1 MHEIVSFT
9 KDIEFKTMINK
20 ITSISLEHTLMLS
33 GTDSIKGDFIV
44 SGTYKMTAAS
54 QLEND
59 FSYKIPVDIVMDD
72 KYDLTNLVIDIDDFT
87 YEVIDEEILRVNID
101 LLLDKME
108 LKKVKEEERKD
119 NEENEKDNLV
129 TLDDLFMET
138 DNKEKLEFNDLDNHF
153 KKEITD
159 KDDAIIENE
168 KVIEENR
175 DIEEKNYFNNVENE
189 KNEKE
194 VQSAIV
200 NSVNSENVIKE
211 KNAETKSVSEDVK
224 TDGASLFSSFDSSTE
239 TYSTYSIYI
248 VRENDSIENIM
259 TKYNTTREEIEEYN
273 DLNDMKIGSKIIIPN
288 SKNE

>member
-33 GTDSIKGDFIV
+33 GSDSIKGDFIV

-87 YEVIDEEILRVNID
+87 YEVVDEEILRVNID
-101 LLLDKME
+101 LLLDKLE
-108 LKKVKEEERKD
+108 LNKVQEVKEDEKEKEE
-119 NEENEKDNLV
+119 DNLV
-129 TLDDLFMET
+129 TLDDLFMESDT
-138 DNKEKLEFNDLDNHF
+138 KEKLELDDLDSHSE
-153 KKEITD
+153 KEITD
-159 KDDAIIENE
+159 KADAIIKDE
-168 KVIEENR
+168 KASEENR
-175 DIEEKNYFNNVENE
+175 DSEEKMTLNDVESVE
-189 KNEKE
+189 NEKE
-194 VQSAIV
+194 VQSIAV
-200 NSVNSENVIKE
+200 NSVDTENIKKE
-211 KNAETKSVSEDVK
+211 KTILVKNESDDMK

-259 TKYNTTREEIEEYN
+259 TKYNTTREQLEEYN
-273 DLNDMKIGSKIIIPN
+273 DLSDMKIGSKIIIPSN
-288 SKNE
+288 KDE

>member
-33 GTDSIKGDFIV
+33 GSDSIKGDFIV

-87 YEVIDEEILRVNID
+87 YEVVDEEILRVNID
-101 LLLDKME
+101 LLLDKLE
-108 LKKVKEEERKD
+108 LKKVEEVKGDEKEKEE
-119 NEENEKDNLV
+119 DNLV
-129 TLDDLFMET
+129 TLDDLFMESDT
-138 DNKEKLEFNDLDNHF
+138 KEKLELDDLDSHSE
-153 KKEITD
+153 KEITD
-159 KDDAIIENE
+159 KADAIIKDE
-168 KVIEENR
+168 KASEENR
-175 DIEEKNYFNNVENE
+175 DSEEKMTLDDVESVE
-189 KNEKE
+189 NEKE
-194 VQSAIV
+194 VQSIAV
-200 NSVNSENVIKE
+200 NSVDTENIKKE
-211 KNAETKSVSEDVK
+211 KTILVKNESDDMK

-259 TKYNTTREEIEEYN
+259 TKYNTTREQLEEYN
-273 DLNDMKIGSKIIIPN
+273 DLSDMKIGSKIIIPS
-288 SKNE
+288 SKDE

>member
-33 GTDSIKGDFIV
+33 GSDSIKGDFIV

-87 YEVIDEEILRVNID
+87 YEVVDEEILRVNID
-101 LLLDKME
+101 LLLDKLE
-108 LKKVKEEERKD
+108 LKKVEEVKEDEKEKEE
-119 NEENEKDNLV
+119 DNLV
-129 TLDDLFMET
+129 TLDDLFMESDT
-138 DNKEKLEFNDLDNHF
+138 KEKLELDDLDSHSE
-153 KKEITD
+153 KEITD
-159 KDDAIIENE
+159 KADAIIKDE
-168 KVIEENR
+168 KASEENR
-175 DIEEKNYFNNVENE
+175 DSEEKMTLDDAESVE
-189 KNEKE
+189 NEKE
-194 VQSAIV
+194 VQSIAV
-200 NSVNSENVIKE
+200 NSVDTENIKKE
-211 KNAETKSVSEDVK
+211 KTILVKNESDDMK

-259 TKYNTTREEIEEYN
+259 TKYNTTREQLEEYN
-273 DLNDMKIGSKIIIPN
+273 DLSDMKIGSKIIIPSN
-288 SKNE
+288 KDE

>member
-33 GTDSIKGDFIV
+33 GSDSIKGDFIV

-87 YEVIDEEILRVNID
+87 YEVVDEEILRVNID
-101 LLLDKME
+101 LLLDKLE
-108 LKKVKEEERKD
+108 LKKVEEVKGDEKEKEE
-119 NEENEKDNLV
+119 DNLV
-129 TLDDLFMET
+129 TLDDLFMESDT
-138 DNKEKLEFNDLDNHF
+138 KEKLELDDLDSHSE
-153 KKEITD
+153 KEITD
-159 KDDAIIENE
+159 KADAIIKDE
-168 KVIEENR
+168 KASEENR
-175 DIEEKNYFNNVENE
+175 DSEEKMTLDDVESVE
-189 KNEKE
+189 NEKE
-194 VQSAIV
+194 VQSIAV
-200 NSVNSENVIKE
+200 NSVDTENIKKE
-211 KNAETKSVSEDVK
+211 KTILVKNESDDMK

-248 VRENDSIENIM
+248 VRENDSIENIV
-259 TKYNTTREEIEEYN
+259 TKYNTTREQLEEYN
-273 DLNDMKIGSKIIIPN
+273 DLSDMKIGSKIIIPSN
-288 SKNE
+288 KDE

>member
-33 GTDSIKGDFIV
+33 GSDGIKGDFIV

-87 YEVIDEEILRVNID
+87 YEVVDEEILRVNID
-101 LLLDKME
+101 LLLDKLE
-108 LKKVKEEERKD
+108 LKKVEEVKEDEKEKEE
-119 NEENEKDNLV
+119 DNLV
-129 TLDDLFMET
+129 TLDDLFMESDT
-138 DNKEKLEFNDLDNHF
+138 KEKLELDDLDSHSE
-153 KKEITD
+153 KEITD
-159 KDDAIIENE
+159 KADDIIKDE
-168 KVIEENR
+168 KASEENR
-175 DIEEKNYFNNVENE
+175 DSEEKMTLDDVESVE
-189 KNEKE
+189 NEKE
-194 VQSAIV
+194 VQSIAV
-200 NSVNSENVIKE
+200 NSVDTENIKKE
-211 KNAETKSVSEDVK
+211 KTILVKNESDDMK

-259 TKYNTTREEIEEYN
+259 TKYNTTREQLEEYN
-273 DLNDMKIGSKIIIPN
+273 DLSDMKIGSKIIIPS
-288 SKNE
+288 SKDE

>member
-33 GTDSIKGDFIV
+33 GSDSIKGDFIV

-87 YEVIDEEILRVNID
+87 YEVVDEEILRVNID
-101 LLLDKME
+101 LLLDKLE
-108 LKKVKEEERKD
+108 LKKVEEVKEDEKEKEE
-119 NEENEKDNLV
+119 DNLV
-129 TLDDLFMET
+129 TLDDLFMESDT
-138 DNKEKLEFNDLDNHF
+138 KEKLELDDLDSHSE
-153 KKEITD
+153 KEITD
-159 KDDAIIENE
+159 KADAIIKDE
-168 KVIEENR
+168 KASEENR
-175 DIEEKNYFNNVENE
+175 DSEEKMTLNDVESVE
-189 KNEKE
+189 NEKE
-194 VQSAIV
+194 VQSIAV
-200 NSVNSENVIKE
+200 NSVDTENIKKE
-211 KNAETKSVSEDVK
+211 KTILVKNESDDMK

-259 TKYNTTREEIEEYN
+259 TKYNTTREQLEEYN
-273 DLNDMKIGSKIIIPN
+273 DLSDMKIGSKIIIPSN
-288 SKNE
+288 KDE

>member
-33 GTDSIKGDFIV
+33 GSDSIKGDFIV

-87 YEVIDEEILRVNID
+87 YEVVDEEILRVNID
-101 LLLDKME
+101 LLLDKLE
-108 LKKVKEEERKD
+108 LKKVEEVKEDEKEKEE
-119 NEENEKDNLV
+119 DNLV
-129 TLDDLFMET
+129 TLDDLFMESDT
-138 DNKEKLEFNDLDNHF
+138 KEKLELDDLDSHSE
-153 KKEITD
+153 KEITD
-159 KDDAIIENE
+159 KADAIIKDE
-168 KVIEENR
+168 KASEENR
-175 DIEEKNYFNNVENE
+175 DSEEKMTLDDVESVE
-189 KNEKE
+189 NEKE
-194 VQSAIV
+194 VQSIAV
-200 NSVNSENVIKE
+200 NSVDTENIKKE
-211 KNAETKSVSEDVK
+211 KTILVKNESDDMK

-248 VRENDSIENIM
+248 VRKNDSIENIM
-259 TKYNTTREEIEEYN
+259 TKYNTTREQLEEYN
-273 DLNDMKIGSKIIIPN
+273 DLSDMKIGSKIIIPSN
-288 SKNE
+288 KDE

>member
-33 GTDSIKGDFIV
+33 GSDSIKGDFIV

-87 YEVIDEEILRVNID
+87 YEVVDEEILRVNID
-101 LLLDKME
+101 LLLDKLE
-108 LKKVKEEERKD
+108 LKKEEEAKED
-119 NEENEKDNLV
+119 EKENEEDNLV
-129 TLDDLFMET
+129 TLDDLFMESDT
-138 DNKEKLEFNDLDNHF
+138 KEKLELDDLDSHSE
-153 KKEITD
+153 KEITD
-159 KDDAIIENE
+159 KADAIIKDE
-168 KVIEENR
+168 KASEENR
-175 DIEEKNYFNNVENE
+175 DSEGKMTLDDVESVENE
-189 KNEKE
+189 NE
-194 VQSAIV
+194 VQSIAV
-200 NSVNSENVIKE
+200 NSVDTENTKKE
-211 KNAETKSVSEDVK
+211 KTILVKNESDDMK

-259 TKYNTTREEIEEYN
+259 TKYNTTREQLEEYN
-273 DLNDMKIGSKIIIPN
+273 DLSDMKIGSKIIIPS
-288 SKNE
+288 SKDE

>member
-33 GTDSIKGDFIV
+33 GSDSIKGDFIV

-87 YEVIDEEILRVNID
+87 YEVVDEEILRVNID
-101 LLLDKME
+101 LLLDKLE
-108 LKKVKEEERKD
+108 LKKVEEVKEDEKEKEE
-119 NEENEKDNLV
+119 DNLV
-129 TLDDLFMET
+129 TLDDLFMESDT
-138 DNKEKLEFNDLDNHF
+138 KEKLELDDLDSHSE
-153 KKEITD
+153 KEITD
-159 KDDAIIENE
+159 KADAIIKDE
-168 KVIEENR
+168 KASEENR
-175 DIEEKNYFNNVENE
+175 DSEEKMTLDDVESVE
-189 KNEKE
+189 NEKE
-194 VQSAIV
+194 VQSIAV
-200 NSVNSENVIKE
+200 NSVDTENIKKE
-211 KNAETKSVSEDVK
+211 KTILVKNESDDMK

-259 TKYNTTREEIEEYN
+259 TKYNTTREQLEEYN
-273 DLNDMKIGSKIIIPN
+273 DLSDMKIGSKIIIPS
-288 SKNE
+288 SKDE

>member
-33 GTDSIKGDFIV
+33 GSDSIKGDFIV

-87 YEVIDEEILRVNID
+87 YEVVDEEILRVNID
-101 LLLDKME
+101 LLLDKLE
-108 LKKVKEEERKD
+108 LKKVEEVKEDEKEKEE
-119 NEENEKDNLV
+119 DNLV
-129 TLDDLFMET
+129 TLDDLFMESDT
-138 DNKEKLEFNDLDNHF
+138 KEKLELDDLDSHSE
-153 KKEITD
+153 KEITD
-159 KDDAIIENE
+159 KADAIIKDE
-168 KVIEENR
+168 KASEENR
-175 DIEEKNYFNNVENE
+175 DSEEKMTLNDVESVE
-189 KNEKE
+189 NEKE
-194 VQSAIV
+194 VQSIAV
-200 NSVNSENVIKE
+200 NSVDTENIKKE
-211 KNAETKSVSEDVK
+211 KTILVKNESDDMK
-224 TDGASLFSSFDSSTE
+224 TDGASFDSSTE

-259 TKYNTTREEIEEYN
+259 TKYNTTREQLEEYN
-273 DLNDMKIGSKIIIPN
+273 DLSDMKIGSKIIIPSN
-288 SKNE
+288 KDE

>member
-33 GTDSIKGDFIV
+33 GSDSIKGDFIV

-87 YEVIDEEILRVNID
+87 YEVVDEEILRVNID
-101 LLLDKME
+101 LLLDKLE
-108 LKKVKEEERKD
+108 LNKVEEVKEDEKEKEE
-119 NEENEKDNLV
+119 DNLV
-129 TLDDLFMET
+129 TLDDLFMESDT
-138 DNKEKLEFNDLDNHF
+138 KEKLELDDLDSHSE
-153 KKEITD
+153 KEITD
-159 KDDAIIENE
+159 KADAIIKDE
-168 KVIEENR
+168 KASEENR
-175 DIEEKNYFNNVENE
+175 DSEGKMTLDDVESVE
-189 KNEKE
+189 NEKE
-194 VQSAIV
+194 VQSIAV
-200 NSVNSENVIKE
+200 NSVDTENTKKE
-211 KNAETKSVSEDVK
+211 KTILVKNESDDMK

-259 TKYNTTREEIEEYN
+259 TKYNTTREQLEEYN
-273 DLNDMKIGSKIIIPN
+273 DLSDMKIGSKIIIPS
-288 SKNE
+288 SKDE

>member
-33 GTDSIKGDFIV
+33 GSDSIKGDFIV

-87 YEVIDEEILRVNID
+87 YEVVDEEILRVNID
-101 LLLDKME
+101 LLLDKLE
-108 LKKVKEEERKD
+108 LKKVEEVKEDEKEKEE
-119 NEENEKDNLV
+119 DNLV
-129 TLDDLFMET
+129 TLDDLFMESDT
-138 DNKEKLEFNDLDNHF
+138 KEKLELDDLDSHSE
-153 KKEITD
+153 KEITD
-159 KDDAIIENE
+159 KADAIIKDE
-168 KVIEENR
+168 KGSEENR
-175 DIEEKNYFNNVENE
+175 DSEEKMTLDDVESVE
-189 KNEKE
+189 NEKE
-194 VQSAIV
+194 VQSIAV
-200 NSVNSENVIKE
+200 NSVDTENIKKE
-211 KNAETKSVSEDVK
+211 KTILAKNESDDMK

-259 TKYNTTREEIEEYN
+259 TKYNTTREQLEEYN
-273 DLNDMKIGSKIIIPN
+273 DLSDMKIGSKIIIPS
-288 SKNE
+288 SKDE

>member
-33 GTDSIKGDFIV
+33 GSDSIKGDFIV

-87 YEVIDEEILRVNID
+87 YEVVDEEILRVNID
-101 LLLDKME
+101 LLLDKLE
-108 LKKVKEEERKD
+108 LKKEEEVKEDEKE
-119 NEENEKDNLV
+119 NEEDNLV
-129 TLDDLFMET
+129 TLDDLFMESDT
-138 DNKEKLEFNDLDNHF
+138 KEKLELDDLDSHSE
-153 KKEITD
+153 KEITD
-159 KDDAIIENE
+159 KADAIIKDE
-168 KVIEENR
+168 KASEENR
-175 DIEEKNYFNNVENE
+175 DSEEKMTLDDVESIE
-189 KNEKE
+189 NEKE
-194 VQSAIV
+194 VQSVAV
-200 NSVNSENVIKE
+200 NSVDTENTKKE
-211 KNAETKSVSEDVK
+211 KTILVKNESDDMK

-259 TKYNTTREEIEEYN
+259 TKYNTTREQLEEYN
-273 DLNDMKIGSKIIIPN
+273 DLSDMKIGSKIIIPS
-288 SKNE
+288 SKDE

>member
-33 GTDSIKGDFIV
+33 GSDSIKGDFIV

-87 YEVIDEEILRVNID
+87 YEVVDEEILRVNID
-101 LLLDKME
+101 LLLDKLE
-108 LKKVKEEERKD
+108 LKKEEEVKEDEKE
-119 NEENEKDNLV
+119 NEEDNLV
-129 TLDDLFMET
+129 TLDDLFMESDT
-138 DNKEKLEFNDLDNHF
+138 KEKLELDDLDSHSE
-153 KKEITD
+153 KEITD
-159 KDDAIIENE
+159 KADAIIKDE
-168 KVIEENR
+168 KASEENR
-175 DIEEKNYFNNVENE
+175 DSEEKMTLDSVE
-189 KNEKE
+189 NEKE
-194 VQSAIV
+194 VQSIAV
-200 NSVNSENVIKE
+200 NSVDTENTKKE
-211 KNAETKSVSEDVK
+211 KTILVKNESDDMK

-259 TKYNTTREEIEEYN
+259 TKYNTTREQLEEYN
-273 DLNDMKIGSKIIIPN
+273 DLSDMKIGSKIIIPS
-288 SKNE
+288 SKDE

>member
-33 GTDSIKGDFIV
+33 GSDSIKGDFIV

-87 YEVIDEEILRVNID
+87 YEVVDEEVLRVNID
-101 LLLDKME
+101 LLLDKLE
-108 LKKVKEEERKD
+108 LKKVEEVKEDEKEKEE
-119 NEENEKDNLV
+119 DNLV
-129 TLDDLFMET
+129 TLDDLFMESDT
-138 DNKEKLEFNDLDNHF
+138 KEKLELDDLDSHSE
-153 KKEITD
+153 KEITD
-159 KDDAIIENE
+159 KADAIIKDE
-168 KVIEENR
+168 KTSEENR
-175 DIEEKNYFNNVENE
+175 DSEEKMTLDDVESVE
-189 KNEKE
+189 NEKE
-194 VQSAIV
+194 VQSIAV
-200 NSVNSENVIKE
+200 NSVDTENIKKE
-211 KNAETKSVSEDVK
+211 KTILVKNESDDMK

-259 TKYNTTREEIEEYN
+259 TKYNTTREQLEEYN
-273 DLNDMKIGSKIIIPN
+273 DLSDMKIGSKIIIPSN
-288 SKNE
+288 KDE

>member
-33 GTDSIKGDFIV
+33 GSDSIKGDFIV

-87 YEVIDEEILRVNID
+87 YEVVDEEILRVNID
-101 LLLDKME
+101 LLLDKLE
-108 LKKVKEEERKD
+108 LKKVEEVKGDEKEKEE
-119 NEENEKDNLV
+119 DNLV
-129 TLDDLFMET
+129 TLDDLFMESDT
-138 DNKEKLEFNDLDNHF
+138 KEKLELDDLDSHSE
-153 KKEITD
+153 KEITD
-159 KDDAIIENE
+159 KADAIIKDE
-168 KVIEENR
+168 KASEENR
-175 DIEEKNYFNNVENE
+175 DSEEKMTLDDVESVE
-189 KNEKE
+189 NEKE
-194 VQSAIV
+194 VQSIAV
-200 NSVNSENVIKE
+200 NSVDTENIKKE
-211 KNAETKSVSEDVK
+211 KTILVKNESDDMK

-259 TKYNTTREEIEEYN
+259 TKYNTTREQLEEYN
-273 DLNDMKIGSKIIIPN
+273 DLSDMKIGSKIIIPSN
-288 SKNE
+288 KDE

>member
-33 GTDSIKGDFIV
+33 GSDSIKGDFIV

-87 YEVIDEEILRVNID
+87 YEVVDEEILRVNID
-101 LLLDKME
+101 LLLDKLE
-108 LKKVKEEERKD
+108 LKKVEEVKEDEKE
-119 NEENEKDNLV
+119 NEEDNLV
-129 TLDDLFMET
+129 TLDDLFMESDT
-138 DNKEKLEFNDLDNHF
+138 KEKLELDDLDGHGE
-153 KKEITD
+153 KEITD
-159 KDDAIIENE
+159 KADAIIKDE
-168 KVIEENR
+168 KASEENR
-175 DIEEKNYFNNVENE
+175 DSEEKMTLDSVE
-189 KNEKE
+189 NEKE
-194 VQSAIV
+194 VQSIAV
-200 NSVNSENVIKE
+200 NSVDTENTKKE
-211 KNAETKSVSEDVK
+211 KTLLVKNESDDMK

-259 TKYNTTREEIEEYN
+259 TKYNTTREQLEEYN
-273 DLNDMKIGSKIIIPN
+273 DLSDMKIGSKIIIPS
-288 SKNE
+288 SKDE

>member
-33 GTDSIKGDFIV
+33 GSDSIKGDFIV

-87 YEVIDEEILRVNID
+87 YEVVDEEILRVNID
-101 LLLDKME
+101 LLLDKLE
-108 LKKVKEEERKD
+108 LKKVEEVKEDEKEKEE
-119 NEENEKDNLV
+119 DNLV
-129 TLDDLFMET
+129 TLDDLFMESDT
-138 DNKEKLEFNDLDNHF
+138 KEKLELDDLDSHSE
-153 KKEITD
+153 KEITD
-159 KDDAIIENE
+159 KADAIIKDE
-168 KVIEENR
+168 KASEENR
-175 DIEEKNYFNNVENE
+175 DSEGNMTLDDVESVE
-189 KNEKE
+189 NEKE
-194 VQSAIV
+194 VQSIAV
-200 NSVNSENVIKE
+200 NSFDTENIKKE
-211 KNAETKSVSEDVK
+211 KTILVKNESDDMK

-259 TKYNTTREEIEEYN
+259 TKYNTTREQLEEYN
-273 DLNDMKIGSKIIIPN
+273 DLSDMKIGSKIIIPS
-288 SKNE
+288 SKDE

>member
-33 GTDSIKGDFIV
+33 GSDSIKGDFIV

-87 YEVIDEEILRVNID
+87 YEVVDEEILRVNID
-101 LLLDKME
+101 LLLDKLE
-108 LKKVKEEERKD
+108 LKKVEEVKGDEKEKEE
-119 NEENEKDNLV
+119 DNLV
-129 TLDDLFMET
+129 TLDDLFMESDT
-138 DNKEKLEFNDLDNHF
+138 KEKLELDDLDSHSE
-153 KKEITD
+153 KKITD
-159 KDDAIIENE
+159 KADAIIKDE
-168 KVIEENR
+168 KASEENR
-175 DIEEKNYFNNVENE
+175 DSEEKMTLDDVESVE
-189 KNEKE
+189 NEKE
-194 VQSAIV
+194 VQSIAV
-200 NSVNSENVIKE
+200 NSVDTENIKKE
-211 KNAETKSVSEDVK
+211 KTILVKNESDDMK

-259 TKYNTTREEIEEYN
+259 TKYNTTREQLEEYN
-273 DLNDMKIGSKIIIPN
+273 DLSDMKIGSKIIIPSN
-288 SKNE
+288 KDE

>member
-33 GTDSIKGDFIV
+33 GSDSIKGDFIV

-87 YEVIDEEILRVNID
+87 YEVVDEEILRVNID
-101 LLLDKME
+101 LLLDKLE
-108 LKKVKEEERKD
+108 LKKVEEVKEDEKEKEE
-119 NEENEKDNLV
+119 DNLV
-129 TLDDLFMET
+129 TLDDLFMESDT
-138 DNKEKLEFNDLDNHF
+138 KEKLELDDLDSHSE
-153 KKEITD
+153 KEITD
-159 KDDAIIENE
+159 KADAIIKDE
-168 KVIEENR
+168 KTSEENR
-175 DIEEKNYFNNVENE
+175 DSEEKMTLDDVESVE
-189 KNEKE
+189 NEKE
-194 VQSAIV
+194 VQSIAV
-200 NSVNSENVIKE
+200 NSVDTENIKKE
-211 KNAETKSVSEDVK
+211 KTILVKNESDDMK

-259 TKYNTTREEIEEYN
+259 TKYNTTREQLEEYN
-273 DLNDMKIGSKIIIPN
+273 DLSDMKIGSKIIIPSN
-288 SKNE
+288 KDE

>member
-33 GTDSIKGDFIV
+33 GSDSIKGDFIV

-87 YEVIDEEILRVNID
+87 YEVVDEEILRVNID
-101 LLLDKME
+101 LLLDKLE
-108 LKKVKEEERKD
+108 LKKEKEVKEDEKE
-119 NEENEKDNLV
+119 NEEDNLV
-129 TLDDLFMET
+129 TLDDLFMESDT
-138 DNKEKLEFNDLDNHF
+138 KEKLELDDLDSHSE
-153 KKEITD
+153 KEITD
-159 KDDAIIENE
+159 KADAIIKDE
-168 KVIEENR
+168 KASEENR
-175 DIEEKNYFNNVENE
+175 DSEEKMTLDSVE
-189 KNEKE
+189 NEKE
-194 VQSAIV
+194 VQSIAV
-200 NSVNSENVIKE
+200 NSVDTENTKKE
-211 KNAETKSVSEDVK
+211 KTILVKNESDDMK

-259 TKYNTTREEIEEYN
+259 TKYNTTREQLEEYN
-273 DLNDMKIGSKIIIPN
+273 DLSDMKIGSKIIIPS
-288 SKNE
+288 SKDE

>member
-33 GTDSIKGDFIV
+33 GSDSIKGDFIV

-87 YEVIDEEILRVNID
+87 YEVVDEEILRVNID
-101 LLLDKME
+101 LLLDKLE
-108 LKKVKEEERKD
+108 LKKVEEVKEDEKE
-119 NEENEKDNLV
+119 NEEDNLV
-129 TLDDLFMET
+129 TLDDLFMESDT
-138 DNKEKLEFNDLDNHF
+138 KEKLELDDLDSNSE
-153 KKEITD
+153 KEITD
-159 KDDAIIENE
+159 KADAIIKDE
-168 KVIEENR
+168 KASEENR
-175 DIEEKNYFNNVENE
+175 DSEEKMTLDDVESVE
-189 KNEKE
+189 NEKE
-194 VQSAIV
+194 VQSIAV
-200 NSVNSENVIKE
+200 NSVDTENIKKE
-211 KNAETKSVSEDVK
+211 KTILVKNESDDMK

-259 TKYNTTREEIEEYN
+259 TKYNTTREQLEEYN
-273 DLNDMKIGSKIIIPN
+273 DLSDMKIGSKIIIPSN
-288 SKNE
+288 KDE

>member
-33 GTDSIKGDFIV
+33 GSDSIKGDFIV

-87 YEVIDEEILRVNID
+87 YEVVDEEILRVNID
-101 LLLDKME
+101 LLLDKLE
-108 LKKVKEEERKD
+108 LKKVEEVKEDEKEKEE
-119 NEENEKDNLV
+119 DNLV
-129 TLDDLFMET
+129 TLDDLFMESDT
-138 DNKEKLEFNDLDNHF
+138 KEKLELDDLDGHGE
-153 KKEITD
+153 KEITD
-159 KDDAIIENE
+159 KADAIIKDE
-168 KVIEENR
+168 KASEENR
-175 DIEEKNYFNNVENE
+175 DSEEKMTLDDVENVE
-189 KNEKE
+189 NEKE
-194 VQSAIV
+194 VQSIAV
-200 NSVNSENVIKE
+200 NSVDTENTKKE
-211 KNAETKSVSEDVK
+211 KTILVKNESDDMK

-259 TKYNTTREEIEEYN
+259 TKYNTTREQLEEYN
-273 DLNDMKIGSKIIIPN
+273 DLSDMKIGSKIIIPS
-288 SKNE
+288 SKDE

>member
-33 GTDSIKGDFIV
+33 GSDSIKGDFIV

-87 YEVIDEEILRVNID
+87 YEVVDEEVLRVNID
-101 LLLDKME
+101 LLLDKLE
-108 LKKVKEEERKD
+108 LKKVEEVKEDEKEKEE
-119 NEENEKDNLV
+119 DNLV
-129 TLDDLFMET
+129 TLDDLFMESDT
-138 DNKEKLEFNDLDNHF
+138 KEKLELDDLDSHSE
-153 KKEITD
+153 KKITD
-159 KDDAIIENE
+159 KADAIIKDE
-168 KVIEENR
+168 KTSEENR
-175 DIEEKNYFNNVENE
+175 DSEEKMTLDDVESVE
-189 KNEKE
+189 NEKE
-194 VQSAIV
+194 VQSIAV
-200 NSVNSENVIKE
+200 NSVDTENIKKE
-211 KNAETKSVSEDVK
+211 KTILVKNESDDMK

-259 TKYNTTREEIEEYN
+259 TKYNTTREQLEEYN
-273 DLNDMKIGSKIIIPN
+273 DLSDMKIGSKIIIPSN
-288 SKNE
+288 KDE

>member
-33 GTDSIKGDFIV
+33 GSDSIKGDFIV

-87 YEVIDEEILRVNID
+87 YEVVDEEILRVNID
-101 LLLDKME
+101 LLLDKLE
-108 LKKVKEEERKD
+108 LKKEEEAKED
-119 NEENEKDNLV
+119 EKENEEDNLV
-129 TLDDLFMET
+129 TLDDLFMESDT
-138 DNKEKLEFNDLDNHF
+138 KEKLELDDLDSHSE
-153 KKEITD
+153 KEITD
-159 KDDAIIENE
+159 KADAIIKDE
-168 KVIEENR
+168 KASEENR
-175 DIEEKNYFNNVENE
+175 DSEGKMTLDDVESVE
-189 KNEKE
+189 NEKE
-194 VQSAIV
+194 VQSIAV
-200 NSVNSENVIKE
+200 NSVDTENTKKE
-211 KNAETKSVSEDVK
+211 KTILVKNESDDMK

-259 TKYNTTREEIEEYN
+259 TKYNTTREQLEEYN
-273 DLNDMKIGSKIIIPN
+273 DLSDMKIGSKIIIPS
-288 SKNE
+288 SKDE

>member
-9 KDIEFKTMINK
+9 KDIEFKTMINE

-33 GTDSIKGDFIV
+33 GSDSIKGDFIV

-87 YEVIDEEILRVNID
+87 YEVVDEEILRVNID
-101 LLLDKME
+101 LLLDKLE
-108 LKKVKEEERKD
+108 LKKVEEVKEDEKEKEE
-119 NEENEKDNLV
+119 DNLV
-129 TLDDLFMET
+129 TLDDLFMESDT
-138 DNKEKLEFNDLDNHF
+138 KEKLELDDLDSHSE
-153 KKEITD
+153 KEITD
-159 KDDAIIENE
+159 KADAIIKDE
-168 KVIEENR
+168 KASEENR
-175 DIEEKNYFNNVENE
+175 DSEEKMTLNDVESVE
-189 KNEKE
+189 NEKE
-194 VQSAIV
+194 VQSIAV
-200 NSVNSENVIKE
+200 NSVDTENIKKE
-211 KNAETKSVSEDVK
+211 KTILVKNESDDMK

-259 TKYNTTREEIEEYN
+259 TKYNTTREQLEEYN
-273 DLNDMKIGSKIIIPN
+273 DLSDMKIGSKIIIPSN
-288 SKNE
+288 KDE

>member
-33 GTDSIKGDFIV
+33 GSDSIKGDFIV

-87 YEVIDEEILRVNID
+87 YEVVDEEILRVNID
-101 LLLDKME
+101 LLLDKLE
-108 LKKVKEEERKD
+108 LKKVEEVKEDEKEKEE
-119 NEENEKDNLV
+119 DNLV
-129 TLDDLFMET
+129 TLDDLFMESDT
-138 DNKEKLEFNDLDNHF
+138 KEKLELDDLDSHSE
-153 KKEITD
+153 KEITD
-159 KDDAIIENE
+159 KADAIIKDE
-168 KVIEENR
+168 KASEENR
-175 DIEEKNYFNNVENE
+175 DSEEKMTLNDVESVE
-189 KNEKE
+189 NEKE
-194 VQSAIV
+194 VQSIAV
-200 NSVNSENVIKE
+200 NSVDAENIKKE
-211 KNAETKSVSEDVK
+211 KTILVKNESDDMK

-259 TKYNTTREEIEEYN
+259 TKYNTTREQLEEYN
-273 DLNDMKIGSKIIIPN
+273 DLSDMKIGSKIIIPSN
-288 SKNE
+288 KDE

>member
-33 GTDSIKGDFIV
+33 GSDSIKGDFIV

-87 YEVIDEEILRVNID
+87 YEVVDEEILRVSID
-101 LLLDKME
+101 LLLDKLE
-108 LKKVKEEERKD
+108 LKKVEEAKEDEKEKEE
-119 NEENEKDNLV
+119 DNLV
-129 TLDDLFMET
+129 TLDDLFMESDT
-138 DNKEKLEFNDLDNHF
+138 KEKLELDDLDSHSE
-153 KKEITD
+153 KEITD
-159 KDDAIIENE
+159 KADAIIKDE
-168 KVIEENR
+168 KTSEENR
-175 DIEEKNYFNNVENE
+175 DSEEKMTLDDVESVE
-189 KNEKE
+189 NEKE
-194 VQSAIV
+194 VQSIAV
-200 NSVNSENVIKE
+200 NSVDTENIKKE
-211 KNAETKSVSEDVK
+211 KTILVKNESDDMK

-259 TKYNTTREEIEEYN
+259 TKYNTTREQLEEYN
-273 DLNDMKIGSKIIIPN
+273 DLSDMKIGSKIIIPSN
-288 SKNE
+288 KDE

>member
-33 GTDSIKGDFIV
+33 GSDSIKGDFIV

-87 YEVIDEEILRVNID
+87 YEVVDEEILRVNID
-101 LLLDKME
+101 LLLDKLE
-108 LKKVKEEERKD
+108 LKKVEEAKEDEKEKEE
-119 NEENEKDNLV
+119 DNLV
-129 TLDDLFMET
+129 TLDDLFMESDT
-138 DNKEKLEFNDLDNHF
+138 KEKLELDDLDSHSE
-153 KKEITD
+153 KEITD
-159 KDDAIIENE
+159 KADAIIKDE
-168 KVIEENR
+168 KASEENR
-175 DIEEKNYFNNVENE
+175 DSEEKMTLNDVESVE
-189 KNEKE
+189 NEKE
-194 VQSAIV
+194 VQSIAV
-200 NSVNSENVIKE
+200 NSVDTENIKKE
-211 KNAETKSVSEDVK
+211 KTILVKNESDDMK

-259 TKYNTTREEIEEYN
+259 TKYNTTREQLEEYN
-273 DLNDMKIGSKIIIPN
+273 DLSDMKIGSKIIIPSN
-288 SKNE
+288 KDE

>member
-33 GTDSIKGDFIV
+33 GSDGIKGDFIV

-87 YEVIDEEILRVNID
+87 YEVVDEEILRVNID
-101 LLLDKME
+101 LLLEKLE
-108 LKKVKEEERKD
+108 LKKVEEVKEDEKEKEE
-119 NEENEKDNLV
+119 DNLV
-129 TLDDLFMET
+129 TLDDLFMESDT
-138 DNKEKLEFNDLDNHF
+138 KEKLELDDLDSHSE
-153 KKEITD
+153 KEITD
-159 KDDAIIENE
+159 KADDIIKDE
-168 KVIEENR
+168 KASEENR
-175 DIEEKNYFNNVENE
+175 DSEEKMTLDDVESVE
-189 KNEKE
+189 NEKE
-194 VQSAIV
+194 VQSIAV
-200 NSVNSENVIKE
+200 NSVDTENIKKE
-211 KNAETKSVSEDVK
+211 KTILVKNESDDMK

-259 TKYNTTREEIEEYN
+259 TKYNTTREQLEEYN
-273 DLNDMKIGSKIIIPN
+273 DLSDMKIGSKIIIPS
-288 SKNE
+288 SKDE

>member
-33 GTDSIKGDFIV
+33 GSDSIKGDFIV

-87 YEVIDEEILRVNID
+87 YEVVDEEVLRVNID
-101 LLLDKME
+101 LLLDKLE
-108 LKKVKEEERKD
+108 LKKVEEVKEDE
-119 NEENEKDNLV
+119 
-129 TLDDLFMET
+129 TLDDLFMESDT
-138 DNKEKLEFNDLDNHF
+138 KEKLELDDLDSHSE
-153 KKEITD
+153 KEITD
-159 KDDAIIENE
+159 KADAIIKDE
-168 KVIEENR
+168 KTSEENR
-175 DIEEKNYFNNVENE
+175 DSEEKMTLDDVESVE
-189 KNEKE
+189 NEKE
-194 VQSAIV
+194 VQSIAV
-200 NSVNSENVIKE
+200 NSVDTENIKKE
-211 KNAETKSVSEDVK
+211 KTILVKNESDDMK

-259 TKYNTTREEIEEYN
+259 TKYNTTREQLEEYN
-273 DLNDMKIGSKIIIPN
+273 DLSDMKIGSKIIIPSN
-288 SKNE
+288 KDE

>member
-33 GTDSIKGDFIV
+33 GSDSIKGDFIV

-87 YEVIDEEILRVNID
+87 YEVVDEEILRVNID
-101 LLLDKME
+101 LLLDKLE
-108 LKKVKEEERKD
+108 LKKVEEVKEDEKEKEE
-119 NEENEKDNLV
+119 DNLV
-129 TLDDLFMET
+129 TLDDLFMESDT
-138 DNKEKLEFNDLDNHF
+138 KEKLELDALDSHSE
-153 KKEITD
+153 KEITD
-159 KDDAIIENE
+159 KADAIIKDE
-168 KVIEENR
+168 KASEENR
-175 DIEEKNYFNNVENE
+175 DSEEKMTLNDVESVE
-189 KNEKE
+189 NEKE
-194 VQSAIV
+194 VQSIAV
-200 NSVNSENVIKE
+200 NSVDTENIKKE
-211 KNAETKSVSEDVK
+211 KTILVKNESDDMK

-259 TKYNTTREEIEEYN
+259 TKYNTTREQLEEYN
-273 DLNDMKIGSKIIIPN
+273 DLSDMKIGSKIIIPSN
-288 SKNE
+288 KDE

>member
-33 GTDSIKGDFIV
+33 GSDSIKGDFIV

-87 YEVIDEEILRVNID
+87 YEVVDEEILRVNID
-101 LLLDKME
+101 LLLDKLE
-108 LKKVKEEERKD
+108 LKKVEEVKEDEKEKEE
-119 NEENEKDNLV
+119 DNLV
-129 TLDDLFMET
+129 TLDDLFMESDT
-138 DNKEKLEFNDLDNHF
+138 KEKLELDDLDSHSE
-153 KKEITD
+153 KEITD
-159 KDDAIIENE
+159 KADAIIKDE
-168 KVIEENR
+168 KASEENR
-175 DIEEKNYFNNVENE
+175 DSEGKMTLDSVE
-189 KNEKE
+189 NEKE
-194 VQSAIV
+194 VQSIAV
-200 NSVNSENVIKE
+200 NSVDTENTKKE
-211 KNAETKSVSEDVK
+211 KTILVKNESDDMK

-259 TKYNTTREEIEEYN
+259 TKYNTTREQLEEYN
-273 DLNDMKIGSKIIIPN
+273 DLSDMKIGSKIIIPS
-288 SKNE
+288 SKDE

>member
-33 GTDSIKGDFIV
+33 GSDSIKGDFIV

-87 YEVIDEEILRVNID
+87 YEVVDEEILRVNID
-101 LLLDKME
+101 LLLDKLE
-108 LKKVKEEERKD
+108 LKKEEEVKEDEKE
-119 NEENEKDNLV
+119 NEEDNLV
-129 TLDDLFMET
+129 TLDDLFMESDT
-138 DNKEKLEFNDLDNHF
+138 KEKLELDDLDSHSE
-153 KKEITD
+153 KEITD
-159 KDDAIIENE
+159 KADAIIKDE
-168 KVIEENR
+168 KASEENR
-175 DIEEKNYFNNVENE
+175 DSEEKMTLDDVESVE
-189 KNEKE
+189 NEKE
-194 VQSAIV
+194 VQSIAV
-200 NSVNSENVIKE
+200 NSVDTENTKKE
-211 KNAETKSVSEDVK
+211 KTILVKNESDDMK

-259 TKYNTTREEIEEYN
+259 TKYNTTREQLEEYN
-273 DLNDMKIGSKIIIPN
+273 DLSDMKIGSKIIIPS
-288 SKNE
+288 SKDE

>member
-33 GTDSIKGDFIV
+33 GSDSIKGDFIV

-87 YEVIDEEILRVNID
+87 YEVVDEEVLRVNID
-101 LLLDKME
+101 LLLDKLE
-108 LKKVKEEERKD
+108 LKKVEEVKEDEKEKEE
-119 NEENEKDNLV
+119 DNLV
-129 TLDDLFMET
+129 TLDDLFMESDT
-138 DNKEKLEFNDLDNHF
+138 KEKLELDDLDSHSE
-153 KKEITD
+153 KEITD
-159 KDDAIIENE
+159 KADAIIKDE
-168 KVIEENR
+168 KTSEENR
-175 DIEEKNYFNNVENE
+175 DSEEKMTLDDVESVEND
-189 KNEKE
+189 KE
-194 VQSAIV
+194 VQSIAV
-200 NSVNSENVIKE
+200 NSVDTENIKKE
-211 KNAETKSVSEDVK
+211 KTILVKNESDDMK

-259 TKYNTTREEIEEYN
+259 TKYNTTREQLEEYN
-273 DLNDMKIGSKIIIPN
+273 DLSDMKIGSKIIIPSN
-288 SKNE
+288 KDE

>member
-33 GTDSIKGDFIV
+33 GSDSIKGDFIV

-87 YEVIDEEILRVNID
+87 YEVVDEEVLRVNID
-101 LLLDKME
+101 LLLDKLE
-108 LKKVKEEERKD
+108 LKKVKEDEKEKEE
-119 NEENEKDNLV
+119 DNLV
-129 TLDDLFMET
+129 TLDDLFMESDT
-138 DNKEKLEFNDLDNHF
+138 KEKLELDDLDSHSE
-153 KKEITD
+153 KEITD
-159 KDDAIIENE
+159 KADAIIKDE
-168 KVIEENR
+168 KTSEENR
-175 DIEEKNYFNNVENE
+175 DSEEKMTLDDVESVE
-189 KNEKE
+189 NEKE
-194 VQSAIV
+194 VQSIAV
-200 NSVNSENVIKE
+200 NSVDTENIKKE
-211 KNAETKSVSEDVK
+211 KTILVKNESDDMK

-259 TKYNTTREEIEEYN
+259 TKYNTTREQLEEYN
-273 DLNDMKIGSKIIIPN
+273 DLSDMKIGSKIIIPSN
-288 SKNE
+288 KDE

>member
-33 GTDSIKGDFIV
+33 GSDSIKGDFIV

-87 YEVIDEEILRVNID
+87 YEVVDEEILRVNID
-101 LLLDKME
+101 LLLDKLE
-108 LKKVKEEERKD
+108 LNKVEEVKEDEKEKEE
-119 NEENEKDNLV
+119 DNLV
-129 TLDDLFMET
+129 TLDDLFMESDT
-138 DNKEKLEFNDLDNHF
+138 KEKLELDDLDSHSE
-153 KKEITD
+153 KEITD
-159 KDDAIIENE
+159 KADAIIKDE
-168 KVIEENR
+168 KASEENR
-175 DIEEKNYFNNVENE
+175 DSEEKMTLDSVE
-189 KNEKE
+189 NEKE
-194 VQSAIV
+194 VQSIAV
-200 NSVNSENVIKE
+200 NSVDTENTKKE
-211 KNAETKSVSEDVK
+211 KTILVKNESDDMK

-259 TKYNTTREEIEEYN
+259 TKYNTTREQLEEYN
-273 DLNDMKIGSKIIIPN
+273 DLSDMKIGSKIIIPS
-288 SKNE
+288 SKDE

>member
-33 GTDSIKGDFIV
+33 GSDSIKGDFIV

-87 YEVIDEEILRVNID
+87 YEVVDEEVLRVNID
-101 LLLDKME
+101 LLLDKLE
-108 LKKVKEEERKD
+108 LKKVEEVKEDEKEKEE
-119 NEENEKDNLV
+119 DNLV
-129 TLDDLFMET
+129 TLDDLFMESDT
-138 DNKEKLEFNDLDNHF
+138 KEKLELDDLDSHSE
-153 KKEITD
+153 KEITD
-159 KDDAIIENE
+159 KADAIIKDE
-168 KVIEENR
+168 KASEENR
-175 DIEEKNYFNNVENE
+175 DSEEKMTLNDVESVE
-189 KNEKE
+189 NEKE
-194 VQSAIV
+194 VQSIAV
-200 NSVNSENVIKE
+200 NSVDTENIKKE
-211 KNAETKSVSEDVK
+211 KTILVKNESDDMK

-259 TKYNTTREEIEEYN
+259 TKYNTTREQLEEYN
-273 DLNDMKIGSKIIIPN
+273 DLSDMKIGSKIIIPSN
-288 SKNE
+288 KDE

>member
-33 GTDSIKGDFIV
+33 GSDSIKGDFIV

-87 YEVIDEEILRVNID
+87 YEVVDEEILRVNID
-101 LLLDKME
+101 LLLDKLE
-108 LKKVKEEERKD
+108 LKKVEEVKED
-119 NEENEKDNLV
+119 EKEKKEDNLV
-129 TLDDLFMET
+129 TLDDLFMESDT
-138 DNKEKLEFNDLDNHF
+138 KEKLELDDLDSHSE
-153 KKEITD
+153 KEITD
-159 KDDAIIENE
+159 KADAIIKDE
-168 KVIEENR
+168 KTSEENR
-175 DIEEKNYFNNVENE
+175 DSEEKMTLDDVESVE
-189 KNEKE
+189 NEKE
-194 VQSAIV
+194 VQSIAV
-200 NSVNSENVIKE
+200 NSVDTENIKKE
-211 KNAETKSVSEDVK
+211 KTILVKNESDDMK

-259 TKYNTTREEIEEYN
+259 TKYNTTREQLEEYN
-273 DLNDMKIGSKIIIPN
+273 DLSDMKIGSKIIIPSN
-288 SKNE
+288 KDE